1 MNTDRLFQETPGKAQ
16 VIHFNNAGASLM
28 PQPVID
34 AQRDHLELEAVMGGY
49 EAAAARKIEIDQVY
63 HSIAR
68 LLNAK
73 RPEIA
78 LVENATVGWAM
89 AFYSIPFQAGDRILT
104 AEAEYASNYLA
115 YLQLSQQKGV
125 EIDVIPSNQQGSVCL
140 DSLANMIDDR
150 VKLIAVTHV
159 PTNGGLVNPVIEIGK
174 IAREHNILYLVDA
187 CQSVGQMPVDVQAMQ
202 CDFLSVT
209 GRKYLRG
216 PRGSG
221 FLYVREAIIE
231 SLHPPIIDLHSATW
245 LSKDRYQ
252 LAKDASRF
260 ENWEFNYSA
269 VLGLGAA
276 VDYALDIGLDRIY
289 KRIVELA
296 DQLRT
301 GLRDI
306 NGVTLRDIGD
316 HQCGIVSFIIDHV
329 DADDAL
335 RQLRA
340 DKINVSVS
348 RPASTLLDAQ
358 KRQLPDLIRAS
369 VHYFNDEREVGV
381 LIGKIRGIVEG

>member
-1 MNTDRLFQETPGKAQ
+1 MNIDRLFQETPGKDH

-28 PQPVID
+28 PQPVLD
-34 AQRDHLELEAVMGGY
+34 AQRDHLELEAIKGGY
-49 EAAAARKIEIDQVY
+49 EAAAARKTEIDQAY

-73 RPEIA
+73 RQEIA

-125 EIDVIPSNQQGSVCL
+125 QVDVIPSDESGSVCV
-140 DSLANMIDDR
+140 DSLANMINDR

-187 CQSVGQMPVDVQAMQ
+187 CQSVGQMPVDVQAIQ

-216 PRGSG
+216 PRG
-221 FLYVREAIIE
+221 VRISVCERGDNRKFTPANHQSALGDLAFE
-231 SLHPPIIDLHSATW
+231 RSL
-245 LSKDRYQ
+245 
-252 LAKDASRF
+252 
-260 ENWEFNYSA
+260 
-269 VLGLGAA
+269 
-276 VDYALDIGLDRIY
+276 
-289 KRIVELA
+289 
-296 DQLRT
+296 
-301 GLRDI
+301 
-306 NGVTLRDIGD
+306 
-316 HQCGIVSFIIDHV
+316 
-329 DADDAL
+329 
-335 RQLRA
+335 
-340 DKINVSVS
+340 
-348 RPASTLLDAQ
+348 PA
-358 KRQLPDLIRAS
+358 R
-369 VHYFNDEREVGV
+369 ERCQS
-381 LIGKIRGIVEG
+381 I